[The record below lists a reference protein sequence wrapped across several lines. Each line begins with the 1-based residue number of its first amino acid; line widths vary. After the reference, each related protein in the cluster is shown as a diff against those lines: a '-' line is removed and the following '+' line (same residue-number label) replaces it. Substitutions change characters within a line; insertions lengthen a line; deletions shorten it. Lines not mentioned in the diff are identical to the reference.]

1 MPRAV
6 VVREHGGPEVLLV
19 EERDP
24 QPCGPG
30 DVRVAVRSIAVNFR
44 DVHTRR
50 TPNVDEPPPIVPGSD
65 LAGVVTEVGADVSGI
80 AVGDEV
86 AVMTL
91 AGAYATEVV
100 VPAPF
105 AVPLPPGTDPD
116 HAASSLVAGLTA
128 SFIVS
133 HVGLQPGQTAAV
145 WAAAGGVGAFLGG
158 VLRAA
163 GVRSIGITSSPEK
176 VAVARAAHFDEV
188 VSYREVDVV
197 EAVRGLTDGRGVDV
211 VFDGVAGPDFD
222 RSFRMAADEGTV
234 VLHGRA
240 AGEPDLGQ
248 LPSFVASQR
257 NLTLWAFFLG
267 TYVFGHLDE
276 VPGRLA
282 ALVQGQA
289 DGSIAVPITAY
300 PFDQVAEAHAELES
314 GRSNGKLVLRP

>member
-6 VVREHGGPEVLLV
+6 VVREHGGPEVLSI
-19 EERDP
+19 EDRP
-24 QPCGPG
+24 SQPCGPG

-44 DVHTRR
+44 DVHVRR
-50 TPNVDEPPPIVPGSD
+50 TPNPDEPPPIVPGSD
-65 LAGVVTEVGADVSGI
+65 LAGDVLEVGADVQGL
-80 AVGDEV
+80 AVGDQV

-105 AVPLPPGTDPD
+105 AIPLPAGTNPD

-133 HVGLQPGQTAAV
+133 HVGLESGQTAAV

-163 GVRSIGITSSPEK
+163 GVRPIGITSSAEK
-176 VAVARAAHFDEV
+176 VEVARASGFDEV
-188 VSYREVDVV
+188 VSYREADAV
-197 EAVRGLTDGRGVDV
+197 EAVHGLTGGRGVDA

-240 AGEPDLGQ
+240 AGEPDLSQ
-248 LPSFVASQR
+248 LPSFVAGQR

-267 TYVFGHLDE
+267 TYVFGHLEE
-276 VPGRLA
+276 VPSRLA
-282 ALVQGQA
+282 SLVQGQT
-289 DGSIAVPITAY
+289 DGSIVVPITAY
-300 PFDQVAEAHAELES
+300 PLDQVAQAHAELES
-314 GRSNGKLVLRP
+314 GRSTGKLVLHP